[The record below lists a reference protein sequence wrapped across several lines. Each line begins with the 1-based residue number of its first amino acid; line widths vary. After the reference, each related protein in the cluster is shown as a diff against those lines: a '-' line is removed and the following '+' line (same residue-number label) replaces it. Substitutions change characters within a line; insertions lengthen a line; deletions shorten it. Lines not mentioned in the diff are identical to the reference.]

1 LWAEQ
6 LRSGGPDFKLG
17 KTILRV
23 DPRAL
28 QLARD
33 ACDKEDGATHATAPA
48 ARAPEKA
55 RGAGGA
61 SQPWRAAQSWSSGS
75 WGSDWPKGQK
85 RERSWGSDWKKKDT
99 RK

>member
-1 LWAEQ
+1 
-6 LRSGGPDFKLG
+6 LRQRRRRHPRDGERRAARIRFCHLSPPF
-17 KTILRV
+17 
-23 DPRAL
+23 PRA
-28 QLARD
+28 Q
-33 ACDKEDGATHATAPA
+33 APA

-99 RK
+99 RKVRTPPRPAQR